1 MVINNVND
9 IINAEFVI
17 GSKVHIIYTTQFK
30 KLMEKLLFNCINRNK
45 NDKMLC
51 WNQDLKKNSHIIKF
65 GKMW

>member
-30 KLMEKLLFNCINRNK
+30 KLMEKLFRCINRNLK
-45 NDKMLC
+45 DKMLC
-51 WNQDLKKNSHIIKF
+51 
-65 GKMW
+65 